1 MGKDICLTSY
11 FPNTMR
17 KKKINTFISMAGWWI
32 EFYSDD
38 IAGDIKLSNAVNT
51 AFIRWKCFLQKRKSE
66 SNDSSGLLS

>member
-1 MGKDICLTSY
+1 
-11 FPNTMR
+11 
-17 KKKINTFISMAGWWI
+17 MAGWWI